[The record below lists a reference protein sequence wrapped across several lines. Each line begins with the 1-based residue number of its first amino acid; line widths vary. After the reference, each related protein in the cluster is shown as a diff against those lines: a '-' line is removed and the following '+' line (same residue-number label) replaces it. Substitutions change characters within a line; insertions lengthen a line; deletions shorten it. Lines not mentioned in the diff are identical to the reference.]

1 MCPSCGSHDLKR
13 GEQNLW
19 CNSCGYFPIPF
30 EREMTPIV
38 LPSPT
43 SSASSPL
50 EMLLEKLGTRTMR
63 ETKYFHVEDD
73 TLPVNITVDGLD
85 LQVIGMEDDG
95 TLLCMETPK
104 E

>member
-30 EREMTPIV
+30 EREMTP
-38 LPSPT
+38 LEMLLEDDGT
-43 SSASSPL
+43 PL

-95 TLLCMETPK
+95 TLLCMEK
-104 E
+104 ED

>member
-30 EREMTPIV
+30 EREMTP
-38 LPSPT
+38 
-43 SSASSPL
+43 L
-50 EMLLEKLGTRTMR
+50 EMLREKLGTRTMR